1 MAKFFKRAA
10 MGTLAAVMLST
21 SLASATAEM
30 DNMVFAGYDTTNP
43 YSPNKIYNEVI
54 NGKYTNKQ
62 VLVPVVP
69 EWRFAGYETAY
80 PHAGYSV
87 MYLEGNKQSG
97 IVAYNN
103 LFPQWDTRR
112 SDYEWEVKRPHYIW
126 ERQQTKINNKTW
138 QWDFGCEDYRGNAKF
153 NIPDSNLK
161 TKTAKTA
168 VKVSYNKLNYG
179 FGYYNNNG
187 EVLSLKEQE
196 MYGKFYVGGAVSTW
210 NNLVKP
216 KAGDEAFSAKKL
228 SDSELSSAI
237 ESGRLY
243 NLPLLSVARLS
254 ATDDSNRYLVSDE
267 DIAKSIPVVRSEYI
281 TAQLN
286 NSGYGKETKNV
297 AAEYLKNGDAWQW
310 DYDKSFDIVYNASI
324 AWSKPCYESAE
335 PYNHYQ
341 FLIVNGVTLDG
352 TNGKDRIYRYTQGIA
367 SPKVEWRFAFFQ
379 EKADEPG
386 VYEVIEQKFLDG
398 AEAIEKDG
406 SKVYRIPAGEFGKTY
421 FVTTDTK
428 VQYWV
433 KDNKGN
439 KALLKEFDK
448 YAGNLGGEIDSYDT
462 ASFHIDVTIPKQP

>member
-1 MAKFFKRAA
+1 MAKIWRRAA
-10 MGTLAAVMLST
+10 MGALAAVMLSA
-21 SLASATAEM
+21 SLASANSEM

-54 NGKYTNKQ
+54 NGSYTNKQ
-62 VLVPVVP
+62 VIVPVVP
-69 EWRFAGYETAY
+69 EWRFTGYENAY
-80 PHAGYSV
+80 PHAGYST
-87 MYLEGNKQSG
+87 MYLEGKKQSG

-153 NIPDSNLK
+153 NIPDADLK

-179 FGYYNNNG
+179 FGYYNNSG
-187 EVLSLKEQE
+187 QILSLKEQE
-196 MYGKFYVGGAVSTW
+196 MYEKFYVGSAISTW
-210 NNLVKP
+210 SSLVKP
-216 KAGDEAFSAKKL
+216 AAGYEADSAKKL
-228 SDSELSSAI
+228 SDDELNSAI

-254 ATDDSNRYLVSDE
+254 ATDANNRYLVTDE

-297 AAEYLKNGDAWQW
+297 AAEYLKNGDSWQW
-310 DYDKSFDIVYNASI
+310 DYDKSFDIVYNATV
-324 AWSKPCYESAE
+324 AWSKPYYESAE
-335 PYNHYQ
+335 PYNQYQ
-341 FLIVNGVTLDG
+341 FLIVNGITLDG

-386 VYEVIEQKFLDG
+386 VYEVIEQKFIDG
-398 AEAIEKDG
+398 VAAVEKNG
-406 SKVYRIPAGEFGKTY
+406 EYVYRIPAGEFGKTY

-433 KDNKGN
+433 KDNKGHN
-439 KALLKEFDK
+439 ILLKEFDK

-462 ASFHIDVTIPKQP
+462 APYHIDVTIPKQP